1 MSAAEAKRRVRI
13 SAGELA
19 VVDAGDPDAPPV
31 LFLHG
36 FPTSSFLWRAFV
48 PMLPPVMRALAP
60 DLLGA
65 GDSDKPEDAPLGIE
79 AQARYLGELLDA
91 LGLDRVA
98 VVAHGHGGGT
108 AQLLAIGGRVA
119 VLVLIDSIAFDALSS
134 EPMRELERLVARD
147 HAHLDAF
154 IGGVFDVGMGHRDHL
169 AGEAVAEYRRPF
181 AGEDGVRAFA
191 RWATSFE
198 GSELV
203 GLEKDL
209 AALDIPAFLLWGED
223 DPFVPVEVAERLNE
237 LIPRS
242 SLALLPGCKHFLPED
257 APQTIAPLIYEYLRG
272 TYAKQPH
279 VHETG
284 PATIELGRRYRSA
297 DASD

>member
-1 MSAAEAKRRVRI
+1 VSAADAKRRVRI

-19 VVDAGDPDAPPV
+19 VVDTGEPDAPPV

-36 FPTSSFLWRAFV
+36 FPTSSFLWRAFL

-65 GDSDKPEDAPLGIE
+65 GDSDKPEDAQLGIE

-108 AQLLAIGGRVA
+108 AQLLAIEGRVE
-119 VLVLIDSIAFDALSS
+119 VLVLIDSIAFDGWPS
-134 EPMRELERLVARD
+134 EPMRDLQRLVARGD
-147 HAHLDAF
+147 ALVDAF
-154 IGGVFDVGMGHRDHL
+154 IGSVFDVGVRHRDRL

-181 AGEDGVRAFA
+181 AGRDGVRAFA
-191 RWATSFE
+191 RWATSLDGE
-198 GSELV
+198 GLV
-203 GLEKDL
+203 GREKDL

-242 SLALLPGCKHFLPED
+242 SLALLPGCGHFLPEE

-284 PATIELGRRYRSA
+284 LATIELGRRFRSA